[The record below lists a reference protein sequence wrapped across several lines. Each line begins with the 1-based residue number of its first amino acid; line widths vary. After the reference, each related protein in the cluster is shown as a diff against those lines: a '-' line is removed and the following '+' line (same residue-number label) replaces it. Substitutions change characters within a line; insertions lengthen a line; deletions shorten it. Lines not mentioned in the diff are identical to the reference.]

1 MQCDVPGCS
10 YSTQKSY
17 NMLAHIRSHNEELL
31 VCSQKFLSSSHLL
44 DHIKAVHTKERT
56 FQCPSCPRAF
66 ATSWQAKSHIKNN
79 HGQKKSYKC
88 QKCTRSGFKTPQ
100 ALAGHVKS
108 FHMTKV
114 KVLSPYLSELEKF
127 CHDLKKPFKRLLSIF
142 FSKFYLNP
150 FFFFPKRSKSPAMPV
165 GALHL
170 KYVSNVDKF

>member
-1 MQCDVPGCS
+1 MPVDRREYLELDVL
-10 YSTQKSY
+10 K
-17 NMLAHIRSHNEELL
+17 A
-31 VCSQKFLSSSHLL
+31 SSPTNLIFIYTLIITDSIL
-44 DHIKAVHTKERT
+44 KAVHTKERT

-114 KVLSPYLSELEKF
+114 KVLFPYLSALDF
-127 CHDLKKPFKRLLSIF
+127 LSISNLNF
-142 FSKFYLNP
+142 ASYTGSKNQVQTRQKNQVP
-150 FFFFPKRSKSPAMPV
+150 PT
-165 GALHL
+165 
-170 KYVSNVDKF
+170 

>member
-1 MQCDVPGCS
+1 MRVSRILERYRDVLKAS
-10 YSTQKSY
+10 
-17 NMLAHIRSHNEELL
+17 
-31 VCSQKFLSSSHLL
+31 SQTNLIFIYTLSITDS
-44 DHIKAVHTKERT
+44 IFKAVHTKERT

-114 KVLSPYLSELEKF
+114 KVLFPYLSALNFWKI
-127 CHDLKKPFKRLLSIF
+127 KLS
-142 FSKFYLNP
+142 SLNLI
-150 FFFFPKRSKSPAMPV
+150 SS
-165 GALHL
+165 
-170 KYVSNVDKF
+170 SI

>member
-1 MQCDVPGCS
+1 M
-10 YSTQKSY
+10 
-17 NMLAHIRSHNEELL
+17 
-31 VCSQKFLSSSHLL
+31 
-44 DHIKAVHTKERT
+44 HTKERT

-114 KVLSPYLSELEKF
+114 KKSSNASGGPTPQICEHCSQVLVKNHQCHEK
-127 CHDLKKPFKRLLSIF
+127 DTSITC
-142 FSKFYLNP
+142 SICQKQM
-150 FFFFPKRSKSPAMPV
+150 STKSYRA
-165 GALHL
+165 HL
-170 KYVSNVDKF
+170 QYHRHSIYIRTASS